1 MAVNLIPWR
10 SPDCPVARFFTMQL
24 HRFFEIFILS
34 VHKVLAISPAVT
46 SPNSNPSHLQK
57 LYATSAMVGTIILT
71 TWQIYG
77 KMSTMYPFFKV
88 TVSTLDVLGTLLMA
102 IFDIIDTLNRTL
114 LNQSHIRTFYK
125 NLSKIDKFLGLPP
138 TRNYFMSGVYS
149 YKLTVIAMH
158 VVIFATFSYDV
169 YSTSFF
175 YSWRNYK
182 YNVFTFVLKYKITW
196 FVVHLYMAACTIRRR
211 FDLLNRTFVAAV
223 RTTNGGTLAVKCMKC
238 HDLLCDLV
246 ASINKVYGFQIMIMD
261 KIVALS
267 VVESSYLCL
276 LFVIEARTKFSVV
289 ALATNLIWSADFMV
303 STEEIVLFFR
313 CCFRFVLLW
322 CASRAAPPKNRP
334 SWKYQSVKICTGEVQ
349 TKTRFWRSSRDKW
362 RWRGLSSGVW
372 DHFRQT
378 MAPFSKFWRAFSIIL
393 SLCCSLIAEW
403 PWGLLG
409 SRLIWI
415 FSKSKISSRVITL

>member
-1 MAVNLIPWR
+1 
-10 SPDCPVARFFTMQL
+10 
-24 HRFFEIFILS
+24 
-34 VHKVLAISPAVT
+34 
-46 SPNSNPSHLQK
+46 
-57 LYATSAMVGTIILT
+57 MVGTVILT

-175 YSWRNYK
+175 YSWHHYK

-303 STEEIVLFFR
+303 STEEIVLFFDVVLDL
-313 CCFRFVLLW
+313 CRFGVLLV
-322 CASRAAPPKNRP
+322 RRRQK
-334 SWKYQSVKICTGEVQ
+334 TGPVDR
-349 TKTRFWRSSRDKW
+349 TN
-362 RWRGLSSGVW
+362 L
-372 DHFRQT
+372 
-378 MAPFSKFWRAFSIIL
+378 
-393 SLCCSLIAEW
+393 
-403 PWGLLG
+403 
-409 SRLIWI
+409 
-415 FSKSKISSRVITL
+415 SKSARGKSRQRRDFDAVLETSGDDEARVQVFGIISDRLWLLFQNFDEHFQLYCHCVAV

>member
-1 MAVNLIPWR
+1 M
-10 SPDCPVARFFTMQL
+10 SPT
-24 HRFFEIFILS
+24 
-34 VHKVLAISPAVT
+34 
-46 SPNSNPSHLQK
+46 
-57 LYATSAMVGTIILT
+57 
-71 TWQIYG
+71 
-77 KMSTMYPFFKV
+77 YPFFKV

-175 YSWRNYK
+175 YSWHHYK

-289 ALATNLIWSADFMV
+289 ALATNLIWSADFMICAALV
-303 STEEIVLFFR
+303 CFSCGAAKKQAQLIVPICQNLHGGSPDKDEILTQFSRQVAMTRPEFRCLGSFPTDYGSFFKILTSIFNYIVIVLQFD
-313 CCFRFVLLW
+313 
-322 CASRAAPPKNRP
+322 S
-334 SWKYQSVKICTGEVQ
+334 
-349 TKTRFWRSSRDKW
+349 
-362 RWRGLSSGVW
+362 
-372 DHFRQT
+372 
-378 MAPFSKFWRAFSIIL
+378 
-393 SLCCSLIAEW
+393 
-403 PWGLLG
+403 
-409 SRLIWI
+409 
-415 FSKSKISSRVITL
+415 